1 MTGSSSTS
9 TSETTTQLP
18 PPPAGVAQTAQLP
31 APADPFGTSVTA
43 VPAAYPP
50 ADSGSAP
57 RGRILVVEGGFA
69 AAARWPWSRQAIS
82 HGAPTLSAV
91 LAAVS
96 PQVLLAA
103 EAVDAVHLPSA
114 TDPQTVLAHLR
125 AAARH
130 PGPVLIHLAG
140 HVLADRRSGRLH
152 LALRDSRPS
161 SVRHDGLPWQWIA
174 AELRSRPAEWGA
186 LVIADLS
193 ADEAVWPLLHTV
205 PSPLAEGLPLWAA
218 VSPDPDQVGIFTR
231 ALVEALH
238 SGQPG
243 AGAALTPEQLQ
254 HQVQSVLRPEVLVV
268 ASHGPGRPVFRNT
281 ARRTEPVTTVPV
293 TAAGTGT
300 MTVVMRPPGTTAG
313 SGYGAAPAAAVTVPG
328 PSRSPVTLRKDGVPA
343 SGSGVTLDK
352 GAAAR
357 PVRLDKPEAAAAVP
371 AQPSRAPS
379 VHLGTP
385 QRAAPA
391 AAAARACPA
400 PPDDLAEYREPIGRI
415 VQAADAGEHATAL
428 DLAAALERQ
437 AFAMH
442 GDAAPPSL
450 HVRQVRAHVSRLA
463 GQQALAADLYREVA
477 LKLLASLGPEHAET
491 LQAASNADACWRAVH
506 DVAEARRI
514 APAIIALRGRVPG
527 PGGRKLRAAERYL
540 AQLGEMRTES

>member
-1 MTGSSSTS
+1 M
-9 TSETTTQLP
+9 LP
-18 PPPAGVAQTAQLP
+18 PLP
-31 APADPFGTSVTA
+31 G
-43 VPAAYPP
+43 PAAPTSP
-50 ADSGSAP
+50 TGPISPTRLRPVSRDAVHDTGSAP

-69 AAARWPWSRQAIS
+69 ASGRWPWSRQAMS
-82 HGAPTLSAV
+82 SGAPALSAV

-140 HVLADRRSGRLH
+140 HVLADRRGGRLH
-152 LALRDSRPS
+152 LALRDTRPS
-161 SVRHDGLPWQWIA
+161 SVRHDGLPWQWVA

-193 ADEAVWPLLHTV
+193 ADEDVWPQLHTV

-218 VSPDPDQVGIFTR
+218 VSPDPEHVGIFTR

-281 ARRTEPVTTVPV
+281 ARRTEHARPVPAVRPAPAPGPATVVPR
-293 TAAGTGT
+293 GTGT
-300 MTVVMRPPGTTAG
+300 GF
-313 SGYGAAPAAAVTVPG
+313 AAVAVPAPAQAPDPAPAPSPAPTPTPTPAPTPAAAPPPT
-328 PSRSPVTLRKDGVPA
+328 RAPA
-343 SGSGVTLDK
+343 PAPAPVTLDK
-352 GAAAR
+352 GR
-357 PVRLDKPEAAAAVP
+357 PPRGPVTLHKPGVP
-371 AQPSRAPS
+371 VLPPVDPPAPS
-379 VHLGTP
+379 APPVVAPPTAEP
-385 QRAAPA
+385 PA
-391 AAAARACPA
+391 AGQGREQTPEQA
-400 PPDDLAEYREPIGRI
+400 LAEYREPIGRI
-415 VQAADAGEHATAL
+415 VQAADAGRHATAVA
-428 DLAAALERQ
+428 LAAALERQ
-437 AFAMH
+437 AFAKH

-463 GQQALAADLYREVA
+463 GQQALAADLYRDVA
-477 LKLLASLGPEHAET
+477 VKLLRARGPEHPET
-491 LQAASNADACWRAVH
+491 LQAASNAEACWRAVH

-514 APAIIALRGRVPG
+514 APSIIELRGQVPG
-527 PGGRKLRAAERYL
+527 PEGRKLRAAERYL
-540 AQLGEMRTES
+540 AQLGEMRQGG